1 MPKVRLYTTPVCPY
15 CIALKNFLKEQDID
29 FEEIDVSTND
39 QARKELIAK
48 TNQLNIPVLEVDG
61 ELIVGFDKEKIS
73 QLLNIN
79 K

>member
-15 CIALKNFLKEQDID
+15 CIALKNFLKEHDVD
-29 FEEIDVSTND
+29 FEEIDVSAND
-39 QARKELIAK
+39 QAREELITK
-48 TNQLNIPVLEVDG
+48 TNQFNVPVIEIDG
-61 ELIVGFDKEKIS
+61 ELIIGFDKEKIS